1 MNTDHLIHCLQSHS
15 SSKQTFRGV
24 YPADHFPDIL
34 APLPGSC
41 VLNTHPAGM
50 PGEHWLAFF
59 QTKDSEIEFFDSFGK
74 PLSFYSLET
83 TKKVVSQS
91 LQFQSTLSVSCGMF
105 CVYFI
110 CMRSLGHSF
119 VSIINRFSDNTETNE
134 EMVAEFMHDNFQ
146 I

>member
-1 MNTDHLIHCLQSHS
+1 
-15 SSKQTFRGV
+15 
-24 YPADHFPDIL
+24 
-34 APLPGSC
+34 
-41 VLNTHPAGM
+41 M

-119 VSIINRFSDNTETNE
+119 LSVINRFSENTETNE